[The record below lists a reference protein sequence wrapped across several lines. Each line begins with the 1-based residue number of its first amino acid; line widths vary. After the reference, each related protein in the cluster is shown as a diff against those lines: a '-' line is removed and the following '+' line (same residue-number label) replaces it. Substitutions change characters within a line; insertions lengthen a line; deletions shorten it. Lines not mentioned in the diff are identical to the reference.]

1 MTICD
6 WCEKAGVK
14 SPYVEDYK
22 RMSDEKIIETLHDF
36 KALTEGE
43 LRHLLGYKLLS
54 QRLQRMIRDDV
65 ILSTRFGGKG
75 RGAVKYIVFPEYG
88 NVTLYYV
95 TKDDLIEWIK
105 MNLPRRLTSNF
116 RKAVTR
122 KLRAVGIDTDY
133 LFPKTKRTG
142 ISLDVEVH
150 ERIKEHV
157 GEKTF
162 IKDFVS
168 EAIMEKLEKEKGD

>member
-1 MTICD
+1 
-6 WCEKAGVK
+6 
-14 SPYVEDYK
+14 
-22 RMSDEKIIETLHDF
+22 
-36 KALTEGE
+36 
-43 LRHLLGYKLLS
+43 
-54 QRLQRMIRDDV
+54 MIRDDV

-122 KLRAVGIDTDY
+122 KLRAVGVDTDD
-133 LFPKTKRTG
+133 LFPKIKRTG
-142 ISLDVEVH
+142 ISLDIELH
-150 ERIKEHV
+150 ERIKKQV